1 MDIVIFA
8 AALLLALLA
17 AGTIY
22 SMVWALFR
30 AIFK

>member
-8 AALLLALLA
+8 VALLLALLA

-22 SMVWALFR
+22 SMVWAVFRTLF
-30 AIFK
+30 K